1 MKNTITILAIFNG
14 FYAQSHSVIGKWKT
28 IDDETGKTKSVVEIY
43 SVLVNLWQNC
53 RYVDAEKSLCT
64 ACSGEEKQTSN
75 GTRYYQRTQKTVK
88 VQRWKNFRSNNR
100 KTIQMFSST

>member
-43 SVLVNLWQNC
+43 ERSG
-53 RYVDAEKSLCT
+53 KSMAKL
-64 ACSGEEKQTSN
+64 
-75 GTRYYQRTQKTVK
+75 
-88 VQRWKNFRSNNR
+88 
-100 KTIQMFSST
+100 